1 MSGHGISNDSRN
13 QQTKSSTAAR
23 RFVGVR
29 QRPSGRWVAEIK
41 DSSQQVR
48 LWLGTFDT
56 PEEAARA
63 YDEAARALR
72 GENARTNFTVN
83 PNSPPGDSSSGN
95 RGFLVNSDAARGGGG
110 ALASYRE
117 RLSKSLQGIMARTA
131 DGRSSKTR
139 VSDHS
144 TFASV
149 FHGSLVDTRRI
160 EKAVVQPSFIVPSQP
175 SEEAFTSGSDEF
187 TGTRHLA
194 TNSTEGMTDP
204 MEETTLWR
212 FDHDEVGREKE
223 REMTGSK
230 RIKRWQITSSP
241 ALLSFALLRLGNPT
255 LLSSPSSPIRT
266 RSSRSRG
273 SLPGCFAA
281 HRTYDLRLHN
291 QEALSVAKPSTGS
304 SGCDFLSFH
313 LSGYCTFHK

>member
-1 MSGHGISNDSRN
+1 MSGHGILNDSRN
-13 QQTKSSTAAR
+13 QQTKSSAAAR

-41 DSSQQVR
+41 DSSQHVR

-72 GENARTNFTVN
+72 GENARTNFTMN
-83 PNSPPGDSSSGN
+83 PNSPPGDSSSGD
-95 RGFLVNSDAARGGGG
+95 RGFLVSSDAARGGGG
-110 ALASYRE
+110 ALASSRE

-149 FHGSLVDTRRI
+149 FHRNSDSFHGSLVDARSI

-175 SEEAFTSGSDEF
+175 SEEPFTSGSDQF
-187 TGTRHLA
+187 TGTRQLA
-194 TNSTEGMTDP
+194 TNSRKGTTDP
-204 MEETTLWR
+204 MEEITLWR
-212 FDHDEVGREKE
+212 FDHDEVVREKE
-223 REMTGSK
+223 REMRGSK
-230 RIKRWQITSSP
+230 RIKVSSSIIVPPTFSASEPFGDGQLNCTS
-241 ALLSFALLRLGNPT
+241 L
-255 LLSSPSSPIRT
+255 
-266 RSSRSRG
+266 
-273 SLPGCFAA
+273 
-281 HRTYDLRLHN
+281 
-291 QEALSVAKPSTGS
+291 
-304 SGCDFLSFH
+304 
-313 LSGYCTFHK
+313 

>member
-1 MSGHGISNDSRN
+1 MSGHGILNDSRN
-13 QQTKSSTAAR
+13 QQTKSSAAAR

-41 DSSQQVR
+41 DSSQHVR

-72 GENARTNFTVN
+72 GENARTNFTMN

-95 RGFLVNSDAARGGGG
+95 RGFLVNYDATRGGGG
-110 ALASYRE
+110 ALASSRE
-117 RLSKSLQGIMARTA
+117 RLSSSLQGIMARSA

-149 FHGSLVDTRRI
+149 FHRNIHNFHGSLVDARSI

-175 SEEAFTSGSDEF
+175 SEEPFTSGSDQF
-187 TGTRHLA
+187 TGTRQLA
-194 TNSTEGMTDP
+194 TNSREGTTDP
-204 MEETTLWR
+204 MEEITLWR

-230 RIKRWQITSSP
+230 RIKVSSSIIVPPTFSASEPFRDGQLNCTS
-241 ALLSFALLRLGNPT
+241 L
-255 LLSSPSSPIRT
+255 
-266 RSSRSRG
+266 
-273 SLPGCFAA
+273 
-281 HRTYDLRLHN
+281 
-291 QEALSVAKPSTGS
+291 
-304 SGCDFLSFH
+304 
-313 LSGYCTFHK
+313 